1 MVHTYLGETIH
12 FHITYKKKKS
22 VRLFVDS
29 YGNVEVQ
36 APKGT
41 PVEYLVQLLEEKWD
55 WIQTTRKEMAERARG
70 PQEKDY
76 DQGEGF
82 LYLGIRIQYRFP
94 KMQVLSKT
102 MQFLKGISYIFM

>member
-1 MVHTYLGETIH
+1 MVHTYLGETIN
-12 FHITYKKKKS
+12 FHITYKKKS
-22 VRLFVDS
+22 PCVFCGFVWKCGS
-29 YGNVEVQ
+29 
-36 APKGT
+36 AKGT

-82 LYLGIRIQYRFP
+82 LYLGNTYPIQIS
-94 KMQVLSKT
+94 KMQALSKT
-102 MQFLKGISYIFM
+102 MRFLKG

>member
-1 MVHTYLGETIH
+1 MVHTYLGETIN

-41 PVEYLVQLLEEKWD
+41 PVEYLIQLLEEKWD
-55 WIQTTRKEMAERARG
+55 
-70 PQEKDY
+70 
-76 DQGEGF
+76 
-82 LYLGIRIQYRFP
+82 
-94 KMQVLSKT
+94 
-102 MQFLKGISYIFM
+102 

>member
-1 MVHTYLGETIH
+1 M
-12 FHITYKKKKS
+12 
-22 VRLFVDS
+22 DS

-55 WIQTTRKEMAERARG
+55 WIQTTRKEMAERAHES
-70 PQEKDY
+70 QEKDY

-82 LYLGIRIQYRFP
+82 LYLGNTYLIQISQDASIEQDNAIFE
-94 KMQVLSKT
+94 
-102 MQFLKGISYIFM
+102 GISYIFM

>member
-1 MVHTYLGETIH
+1 M
-12 FHITYKKKKS
+12 
-22 VRLFVDS
+22 DS

-82 LYLGIRIQYRFP
+82 LYLGIRIRYRFP
-94 KMQVLSKT
+94 KMQALSKT
-102 MQFLKGISYIFM
+102 MRFLKG